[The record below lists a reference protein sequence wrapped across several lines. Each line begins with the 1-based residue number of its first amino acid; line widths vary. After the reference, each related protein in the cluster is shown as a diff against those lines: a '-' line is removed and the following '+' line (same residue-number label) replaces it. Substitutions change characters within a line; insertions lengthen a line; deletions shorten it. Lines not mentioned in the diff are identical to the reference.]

1 MSEDLAQD
9 YLRGFPRFP
18 PTAEPDFSW
27 HHASSPDEGSNHYK
41 PAHHRIL
48 TSAGLQP
55 LRLQQ
60 LFKRN
65 GRCNVKQRTM
75 ALSMLAVC
83 SMLLLTA
90 CGASSSGGTTTTTTA
105 NGGGTLKKVAIL
117 IPGSI
122 NDHGYNAT
130 GNDAGTLIKQQFGA
144 QVSVVPINDLTT
156 QNADFSA
163 FAQKGYNLVIGWGGQ
178 FQDGA
183 TAVAPQFP
191 KVDFLCVGCTAQ
203 NGTNLASVNQETQTW
218 EFVAGWLLA
227 NLSKTSTV
235 GLVGAQCFAAT
246 ALTMNGLKQGVAYA
260 KPQDKVLMTYT
271 GDFENPT
278 LALQAA
284 NSMASEGAGA
294 FAGNL
299 NNAYYGLYDAAK
311 AHGNLPVINEWLD
324 SHSLA
329 PTVIASS
336 VLKSESQFVLGVA
349 KHVNDGTFKG
359 QLYNFLLTPQSGP
372 AISKTNL
379 VPSALYTQALAIQ
392 KQVVS
397 GKIPVSADTSCPK

>member
-1 MSEDLAQD
+1 M
-9 YLRGFPRFP
+9 
-18 PTAEPDFSW
+18 
-27 HHASSPDEGSNHYK
+27 
-41 PAHHRIL
+41 
-48 TSAGLQP
+48 
-55 LRLQQ
+55 
-60 LFKRN
+60 
-65 GRCNVKQRTM
+65 KQRMM

-83 SMLLLTA
+83 GTLVLSA
-90 CGASSSGGTTTTTTA
+90 CGASSSGGTPSTTTTA
-105 NGGGTLKKVAIL
+105 NGGGALKKVAIL
-117 IPGSI
+117 LPGSI
-122 NDHGYNAT
+122 NDHGYDAT
-130 GNDAGTLIKQQFGA
+130 GNDAGTLIRQQLGA
-144 QVSVVPINDLTT
+144 QVAVEAITDLTT

-163 FAQKGYNLVIGWGGQ
+163 FAQKGYNLIIGWGGQ

-183 TAVAPQFP
+183 SAEASQFP
-191 KVDFLCVGCTAQ
+191 KVDFLCVGCTVQ

-235 GLVGAQCFAAT
+235 GLIGAQCFAAT

-299 NNAYYGLYDAAK
+299 NNAEYGVYDAAK

-324 SHSLA
+324 SSSLA

-336 VLKSESQFVLGVA
+336 VLKGQSQFVLGIA

-359 QLYNFLLTPQSGP
+359 QIYNFLLTAQSGP
-372 AISKTNL
+372 AISKTAL
-379 VPSALYTQALAIQ
+379 VPSALYNQALAIQ

-397 GKIPVSADTSCPK
+397 GQIPVSADTSCPK